1 MGSFQITYD
10 DFSGGQYMG
19 PRSTNWPK
27 NTWSGENVISM
38 PDGRLL
44 PTGAMTAGTY
54 SSGTRVYASILDL
67 HIDGNVAF
75 AFVNWVNSTPT
86 DFPKLVYWTT
96 IHNGTAFPVTG
107 TAETLNGTPVGQV
120 AYDNSQFL
128 AETFYYLDS
137 AGTIFSITSPNA
149 LSPLVQATVSSALL
163 GTTVTDMKIWG
174 VRQVAYGGFSR
185 RLYYSIPPVA
195 PATLPT
201 WDASTQYYEFPGIIS
216 EVIPRA
222 QDLIVICGGGAFSL
236 TGVLGSSV
244 TNQNISGQTNVMEG
258 MSGSTL
264 SGRTIN
270 FFDQSNVGTLD
281 GHIYAMEGTYV
292 QPIATMLTDDM
303 IAAQP
308 FGYEQ
313 AVIGTVSG
321 ERLVAMIRTGVCYA
335 EKISGTWTRLNFSSS
350 TIDPDYTNQQKI
362 GKTTSSALNEYFC
375 VASID
380 SSTSGKT
387 LKLDRFIHNVNGLTN
402 KDAKFRY
409 GTAVAA
415 PGNDVPTGTVTL
427 PEYFHTKPFTVK
439 EMFVEYE
446 STTTSVVTASI
457 IPTGNIDVLAANI
470 SSMTSSGASNITQTA
485 AATVAERFLPNNAN
499 KAFGIKPKLSIT
511 SAIVKRVILNC
522 ED

>member
-27 NTWSGENVISM
+27 NTWSGENVISLS
-38 PDGRLL
+38 DGRLM

-54 SSGTRVYASILDL
+54 SPGVRTTANLLDL
-67 HIDGNVAF
+67 HVDGQSAF
-75 AFVNWVNSTPT
+75 AFANWVNATPT
-86 DFPKLVYWTT
+86 NFPKLVYWST
-96 IHNGTAFPVTG
+96 INDGTLFPVTG
-107 TAETLNGTPVGQV
+107 TAVALNGTPVGQV
-120 AYDNSQFL
+120 AYDNSVFL
-128 AETFYYLDS
+128 VETFYYLNS
-137 AGTIFSITSPNA
+137 AGTIYSITSPNA
-149 LSPLVQATVSSALL
+149 LSPLVQATVSSAL
-163 GTTVTDMKIWG
+163 TSVTIKPTDMKIWG
-174 VRQVAYGGFSR
+174 ARAVAYGGFSN
-185 RLYYSIPPVA
+185 RLYYSGTVLVPDKTTWVA
-195 PATLPT
+195 
-201 WDASTQYYEFPGIIS
+201 TQYYEFPGIIT

-222 QDLIVICGGGAFSL
+222 QDLIVICVGGVFSL
-236 TGVLGSSV
+236 TGVLGSSI
-244 TNQNISGQTNVMEG
+244 TNQNVSGQTNVMEG
-258 MSGSTL
+258 MTRSTL

-270 FFDQSNVGTLD
+270 FFDQSTVGTLD

-292 QPIATMLTDDM
+292 RPIATMLTDDM

-321 ERLVAMIRTGVCYA
+321 ERLVAMLRTGVCYP

-350 TIDPDYTNQQKI
+350 TIDPLYINQQKV
-362 GKTTSSALNEYFC
+362 GKTTSNALNEYF
-375 VASID
+375 VVGSID
-380 SSTSGKT
+380 SSTTALT

-409 GTAVAA
+409 GTTAGAV
-415 PGNDVPTGTVTL
+415 GSSVPTGTVTL

>member
-38 PDGRLL
+38 SDGRLM

-54 SSGTRVYASILDL
+54 SPGTRSSANIFDL
-67 HIDGNVAF
+67 HVDGITAYAF
-75 AFVNWVNSTPT
+75 ADWVNASSVSS
-86 DFPKLVYWTT
+86 PKMVYWTT
-96 IHNGTAFPVTG
+96 INNGTTFPVTG
-107 TAETLNGTPVGQV
+107 TAVALNGTPVGQV
-120 AYDNSQFL
+120 AYDNSNFL
-128 AETFYYLDS
+128 APVFYYLDS
-137 AGTIFSITSPNA
+137 AGTIYSIGG
-149 LSPLVQATVSSALL
+149 LSPYTQATVSSNLA

-174 VRQVAYGGFSR
+174 ARAVAYGGFSN
-185 RLYYSIPPVA
+185 RLYFSGTVA
-195 PATLPT
+195 TPDKTT
-201 WDASTQYYEFPGIIS
+201 WSSASTNYYQFPGIILD
-216 EVIPRA
+216 VIPRA
-222 QDLIVICGGGAFSL
+222 QDLIVICVGGVYSL

-258 MSGSTL
+258 MTRSTL
-264 SGRTIN
+264 TGRTIN
-270 FFDQSNVGTLD
+270 FFDQSDVGVLD

-292 QPIATMLTDDM
+292 RPIATMLTDDM
-303 IAAQP
+303 IAAQS

-313 AVIGTVSG
+313 ATIGTVSG
-321 ERLVAMIRTGVCYA
+321 ERLVAMLRTGVCYA
-335 EKISGTWTRLNFSSS
+335 EKIPGTWTRLNFLSS
-350 TIDPDYTNQQKI
+350 TINPNYANQQRI
-362 GKTTSSALNEYFC
+362 GKSAGFALNEYFC

-380 SSTSGKT
+380 SSTTALT

-402 KDAKFRY
+402 KDASFRY
-409 GTAVAA
+409 LTTSAV
-415 PGNDVPTGTVTL
+415 GSSVPTGTVTL

>member
-38 PDGRLL
+38 SDGRLL

-54 SSGTRVYASILDL
+54 SPGTRTTANIFDL
-67 HIDGNVAF
+67 HVDGNTAYAF
-75 AFVNWVNSTPT
+75 ANWVNASSVSSPKMVYFSTINDGT
-86 DFPKLVYWTT
+86 LFP
-96 IHNGTAFPVTG
+96 ITG
-107 TAETLNGTPVGQV
+107 TAVTLNGTPVGQV
-120 AYDNSQFL
+120 AYDNSNFL
-128 AETFYYLDS
+128 APVFYYLDS
-137 AGTIFSITSPNA
+137 AGTIYSISA
-149 LSPLVQATVSSALL
+149 LSPYTQATTSSALA

-174 VRQVAYGGFSR
+174 QRVIAYGGFSSK
-185 RLYYSIPPVA
+185 LYYSG
-195 PATLPT
+195 TNKTT
-201 WDASTQYYEFPGIIS
+201 WDASTQFYQFPGIIS

-222 QDLIVICGGGAFSL
+222 QDLIVICVGGVFSL

-244 TNQNISGQTNVMEG
+244 TNQNISGQINVMEG
-258 MSGSTL
+258 MTRSTL

-270 FFDQSNVGTLD
+270 FFDQSNVGVLD

-292 QPIATMLTDDM
+292 RPIATMETSDM

-313 AVIGTVSG
+313 ATIGTVSG
-321 ERLVAMIRTGVCYA
+321 ERLVAMLRTGVCYA
-335 EKISGTWTRLNFSSS
+335 EKIPGTWTRLNFSSS
-350 TIDPDYTNQQKI
+350 TIDPLYVNQQRI
-362 GKTTSSALNEYFC
+362 GKTTSGALNEYFC
-375 VASID
+375 VGSID
-380 SSTSGKT
+380 SSTSALT
-387 LKLDRFIHNVNGLTN
+387 LKLDRFIHNVNVFTN

-409 GTAVAA
+409 GTTAA
-415 PGNDVPTGTVTL
+415 ATGSSVPTGTVTL

-446 STTTSVVTASI
+446 STTASVVTASI

>member
-38 PDGRLL
+38 SDGRLL

-54 SSGTRVYASILDL
+54 SPGTRTRASILDL
-67 HIDGNVAF
+67 HVDGTTAF
-75 AFVNWVNSTPT
+75 AFANWVNATPT
-86 DFPKLVYWTT
+86 DFPKMVYFSS
-96 IHNGTAFPVTG
+96 INDGTSFPITG
-107 TAETLNGTPVGQV
+107 TAVTLNGTPVGQV
-120 AYDNSQFL
+120 AYNNRFL
-128 AETFYYLDS
+128 AETFYYLNS
-137 AGTIFSITSPNA
+137 AGTIFSIQGPNTF
-149 LSPLVQATVSSALL
+149 SPLAQATVSSALV

-174 VRQVAYGGFSR
+174 ERVIAYGGFSSK
-185 RLYYSIPPVA
+185 LYYSD
-195 PATLPT
+195 TNKTT
-201 WDASTQYYEFPGIIS
+201 WDASTQFYEFPGIIS

-222 QDLIVICGGGAFSL
+222 QDLIVICVGGVFSL

-244 TNQNISGQTNVMEG
+244 TNQNISGQINVMEG
-258 MSGSTL
+258 MTRSTL

-270 FFDQSNVGTLD
+270 FFDQSSVGVLD

-292 QPIATMLTDDM
+292 RPIATMETSDM
-303 IAAQP
+303 VAAQP

-313 AVIGTVSG
+313 ATIGTVSG
-321 ERLVAMIRTGVCYA
+321 ERLVAMLRTGVCYA

-350 TIDPDYTNQQKI
+350 TIDPLYTNQQKV
-362 GKTTSSALNEYFC
+362 GKTTSNALNEYFC

-380 SSTSGKT
+380 SSTSALT
-387 LKLDRFIHNVNGLTN
+387 LKLDRFIHNVNVFTN
-402 KDAKFRY
+402 KDAKFRSD
-409 GTAVAA
+409 TTPAAV
-415 PGNDVPTGTVTL
+415 GSSVPTGTVTL

-446 STTTSVVTASI
+446 STTASVVTASI

-499 KAFGIKPKLSIT
+499 KAFGIKPQLSIT

>member
-27 NTWSGENVISM
+27 NTWSGENVISIA
-38 PDGRLL
+38 DGRLI
-44 PTGAMTAGTY
+44 PTGAATAGTY
-54 SSGTRVYASILDL
+54 SPGVRASAKVFDL
-67 HIDGNVAF
+67 HVDGITAYAF
-75 AFVNWVNSTPT
+75 ANWIDATPT
-86 DFPKLVYWTT
+86 NFPKMVYWTT
-96 IHNGTAFPVTG
+96 VNNGTTFPVTG
-107 TAETLNGTPVGQV
+107 TAVALNATPVGEV
-120 AYDNSQFL
+120 AFDTSSVT
-128 AETFYYLDS
+128 APTFYYLNS
-137 AGTIFSITSPNA
+137 AGHIFSIGA
-149 LSPLVQATVSSALL
+149 LSPYTQTTVSTALA
-163 GTTVTDMKIWG
+163 GTTVTDIKIWG
-174 VRQVAYGGFSR
+174 SRLVAYGGYSST
-185 RLYYSIPPVA
+185 LYYSD
-195 PATLPT
+195 TNKTT
-201 WDASTQYYEFPGIIS
+201 WNLTPNFYTFPGIIS

-222 QDLIVICGGGAFSL
+222 QDLIVICSSGVYSL
-236 TGVLGSSV
+236 TGVLGSSI
-244 TNQNISGQTNVMEG
+244 TNQNISGQINLMEG
-258 MSGSTL
+258 MTNATL

-270 FFDQSNVGTLD
+270 FFDQTNVGTLD
-281 GHIYAMEGTYV
+281 GHIYGMEGTYV
-292 QPIATMLTDDM
+292 QPVATMLTDDM
-303 IAAQP
+303 IAAQA

-321 ERLVAMIRTGVCYA
+321 ERLVAMLKTGVCYA
-335 EKISGTWTRLNFSSS
+335 EKISGTWTRLNFLSG
-350 TIDPDYTNQQKI
+350 TVGTDQNQQRI
-362 GKTTSSALNEYFC
+362 GKTQSGALNEYFL

-380 SSTSGKT
+380 SSTTAYT

-402 KDAKFRY
+402 KDASIRY
-409 GTAVAA
+409 LTTAAA
-415 PGNDVPTGTVTL
+415 GSSVPTGTVTL

-446 STTTSVVTASI
+446 STTASVITASI

-499 KAFGIKPKLSIT
+499 KAFGIKAKLSIT

>member
-38 PDGRLL
+38 SDGRLL

-54 SSGTRVYASILDL
+54 SPGTRTTANIFDL
-67 HIDGNVAF
+67 HVDGNTAF
-75 AFVNWVNSTPT
+75 AFANWVNASSVSSPKMVYFNTINDGT
-86 DFPKLVYWTT
+86 LFP
-96 IHNGTAFPVTG
+96 ITG
-107 TAETLNGTPVGQV
+107 TAVTLNGTPVGQV
-120 AYDNSQFL
+120 AYDNSNFL
-128 AETFYYLDS
+128 APVFYYLDS
-137 AGTIFSITSPNA
+137 AGTIYSISA
-149 LSPLVQATVSSALL
+149 LSPYTQATTSSALA

-174 VRQVAYGGFSR
+174 QRVIAYGGFSSK
-185 RLYYSIPPVA
+185 LYYSD
-195 PATLPT
+195 TNKTT
-201 WDASTQYYEFPGIIS
+201 WDASTQFYQFPGIIS

-222 QDLIVICGGGAFSL
+222 QDLIVICVGGVFSL

-244 TNQNISGQTNVMEG
+244 TNQNISGQINVMEG
-258 MSGSTL
+258 MTRSTL

-270 FFDQSNVGTLD
+270 FFDQRNVGVLD

-292 QPIATMLTDDM
+292 RPIATMLTDDM

-313 AVIGTVSG
+313 ATIGTVSG
-321 ERLVAMIRTGVCYA
+321 ERLVAMLRTGVCYP
-335 EKISGTWTRLNFSSS
+335 EKISGTWARLNFSSS
-350 TIDPDYTNQQKI
+350 TIDPLYVNQQKVQ
-362 GKTTSSALNEYFC
+362 KTTSNALNEYFC

-380 SSTSGKT
+380 SSTSALT
-387 LKLDRFIHNVNGLTN
+387 LKLDRFIHNVNGFTN

-409 GTAVAA
+409 GPTAGAV
-415 PGNDVPTGTVTL
+415 GSSVPTGTVTL

-446 STTTSVVTASI
+446 STTASVVTASI